1 MYKKSPLTKHLTELS
16 NVVAYPRRHSPSED
30 RQMSHLGRLT
40 AYKPE
45 YCELA
50 HNYCLRRHRRGAG
63 GFFGVTWKSMRHARD

>member
-1 MYKKSPLTKHLTELS
+1 
-16 NVVAYPRRHSPSED
+16 
-30 RQMSHLGRLT
+30 MSHLGRLT